1 MDKAMKKNINNAVE
15 AAFESVV
22 SGISLVQQGQISQT
36 DVEALYALGFNYY
49 CQKNFAKAEGIF
61 EYAVRFDPYH
71 LGIVN
76 GLAAARKVQG
86 KYDDALKAYA
96 LAGLL
101 DLSDPKPSFYA
112 AECFF
117 AKQQWAACNDAL
129 DAALG
134 LAEDDDKYKKLCT
147 QIEKMKTNLKENH
160 YE

>member
-1 MDKAMKKNINNAVE
+1 MSNSTQKNINNAVE

-22 SGISLVQQGQISQT
+22 SGISLTQQGQISKQ
-36 DVEALYALGFNYY
+36 DVEALYAWGFNYY
-49 CQKNFAKAEGIF
+49 YQKDFAKAEEIF
-61 EYAVRFDPYH
+61 EYSVRFDPYH

-76 GLAAARKVQG
+76 GLAAARKMQG
-86 KYDDALKAYA
+86 KYDAALKAYA

-101 DLSDPKPSFYA
+101 DLDNPEPSFYA

-117 AKQQWAACNDAL
+117 AQRQWKACNEAL

-134 LAEDDDKYKKLCT
+134 LAEGDDKYKKLCK
-147 QIEKMKTNLKENH
+147 QVEKMKANLKENK